1 MATAESSWLGRPHVA
16 VLAPCSGAAGLFPH
30 MRAQGVARLT
40 ELTGLPVRLMPTAL
54 LKPGPKL
61 SPKARAKDIN
71 DAFADAN
78 VMVIGL

>member
-1 MATAESSWLGRPHVA
+1 MATNTSSWHGRAHVA

-30 MRAQGVARLT
+30 MRAQGVARLAK
-40 ELTGLPVRLMPTAL
+40 LTGLPVRLMPTAL

-71 DAFADAN
+71 DAFADPD
-78 VMVIGL
+78 VMLIGS